1 MISLTV
7 KTWSTLATR
16 CNILLLPSIF
26 LTYVYRD
33 IWPLATY
40 YDRPVDITE
49 GGVLWLKIGITFFTA
64 ILIPLFTPRR
74 YIPVVAKVGICLS
87 DRLSGFRST
96 PQEPMTMVNDE
107 QTCSIISLAFYAYLD
122 PIIFLGA
129 RVPHLKY
136 DQLPPLSDTDYAKHL
151 TRTAFPVRC

>member
-7 KTWSTLATR
+7 KTWSTLTTR
-16 CNILLLPSIF
+16 YNILLLLSIF
-26 LTYVYRD
+26 LTYAYRD

-64 ILIPLFTPRR
+64 IIIPLFIPRR

-87 DRLSGFRST
+87 EGLVIQINPSGTHGRG
-96 PQEPMTMVNDE
+96 E
-107 QTCSIISLAFYAYLD
+107 
-122 PIIFLGA
+122 
-129 RVPHLKY
+129 
-136 DQLPPLSDTDYAKHL
+136 
-151 TRTAFPVRC
+151 